1 MTFSFHFPWWR
12 EEGRIP
18 QKNHVMD
25 TMDVMSLCVSLLLVY
40 LVCKL
45 ISLAYYKELIT
56 AARVYAACSLLF
68 LKTLTSGG
76 AFIQFNFLIQ

>member
-1 MTFSFHFPWWR
+1 MFSFHFPWWR

-18 QKNHVMD
+18 QMNHVMD
-25 TMDVMSLCVSLLLVY
+25 TMGVMPLCTTLSLVY

-56 AARVYAACSLLF
+56 MARVQAACSL
-68 LKTLTSGG
+68 
-76 AFIQFNFLIQ
+76 FLIS

>member
-1 MTFSFHFPWWR
+1 MVFSFHFPWRR

-18 QKNHVMD
+18 QTNNVD
-25 TMDVMSLCVSLLLVY
+25 TMGVMSLCISLSLVY

-56 AARVYAACSLLF
+56 AARV
-68 LKTLTSGG
+68 
-76 AFIQFNFLIQ
+76 